1 MSAASEY
8 AELLKLIEVSGPF
21 LSLPV
26 FREVFPQGLIKDA
39 PDQTRELRELY
50 AEWRTARA
58 LAPHTVSPAQREW
71 LRAVLLTLLEWPA
84 DLLVEDNAIP
94 QDLSYFVAQHHET
107 LRPDYVLLDGGK
119 PRLLMSLLPPAQQP
133 DRRPPSTTWNAT
145 CAARMAGLLH
155 ATRVPL
161 GLVTNGER
169 FTLVYAEPGQPTGF
183 ADFHAELWF
192 DERLT
197 LRAFRDFLG
206 AGALFNRPPE
216 QTLDALYRRSL
227 ENQQEVSTTLGRQVR
242 RAVEMFVTALD
253 RADRESGRALLDG
266 LAGEHIYEAALTL
279 MMRLV
284 FLFFAEER
292 DLLPITNPVYR
303 ENYAVSTLHD
313 QLREA
318 ADRLGEEVLER
329 RYDAFPRLLAGFR
342 AVHGGIAHD
351 LAALPA
357 YGGDLFD
364 PDRFPFLEGRAP
376 GSDWRNTPAQPCPIH
391 NRTVLHLLGALQFLE
406 MKVPSGGRESRRL
419 SFRALDIEQIG
430 HVYEGLLDHTARRA
444 AEIVL
449 GLEGKEEPEVSLSEL
464 NRHRAQP
471 DFVEWLADETGR
483 TARAIEKAVAQST
496 VDDPLRWPEW
506 EQVAPFAGLVRRDD
520 NGDPWVIPTGSLYVT
535 AGTARRQT
543 GTQYTPR
550 TLTESVVEHALA
562 PLVYNG
568 PAEGQPPEAWQ
579 LKPAGQILDLKI
591 CDFACGSAAFLV
603 AAARYLSARLV
614 EAWDAAWQ
622 AAQREHGAS
631 VQITPYG
638 HPSSGLPEEE
648 LIPPNPDE
656 RGIYALRIVVER
668 CLYGVDRNP
677 LAVEMAK
684 LSLWLLT
691 LQRNRPFTFLDH
703 AIRCGDSLL
712 GVTRRD
718 QIETFGFSPQEH
730 EVKQI
735 TLWRK
740 ASKVLFDRALECRL
754 KLESFPVLTASD
766 VERKHAL
773 LRQAEEAT
781 IMTRLMCDLLVG
793 AALFTTTGKPPQED
807 EAFSRKRG
815 ELWRQLMETYRYD
828 EDVDSWR
835 GALEAM
841 RPIARQLLDAGLL
854 PGSSPHRTF
863 HWPLEFPEVFVNREG
878 FDAIVGNP
886 PFIGGQ
892 RITGAFGQTYRDH
905 LVGYI
910 AGGRRGSADYV
921 AYFFLRAEELLR
933 SAGSA
938 GLLATNTI
946 AQGDTREV
954 GLDQITAH
962 GATIYRALPSRKWPG
977 EANLEVAHI
986 WFRKGPWVKPFL
998 LDDAEVTGITS
1009 QLQPPGS
1016 VSGRPHRLAANAG
1029 KSFQGSIVLGM
1040 GFVLEPEEA
1049 QRLLDKDP
1057 RSLNVLFPYLNG
1069 EDLNSRWDQSPSR
1082 WVINFRDW
1090 PLEMAM
1096 EYPDCYEIVNRLVRP
1111 EREKNNRKVRRERWW
1126 QFAERASEL
1135 YATIKRL
1142 ERVLVVSLVT
1152 HHVAMAFVPANFV
1165 FAHKLAVFSLP
1176 ACAQL
1181 AVLQSN
1187 FHEPWARS
1195 YSSSLETRINY
1206 SPSDC
1211 FETFPFPPSIDAL
1224 EPVGE
1229 RYDALRRDI
1238 MADRRDGLT
1247 VIYNRFHSPHE
1258 VSQDIA
1264 NLRAL
1269 HVEMDHAVAA
1279 AYGWTDLDL
1288 GHGFHQTKQGIRYT
1302 ICEAARRVV
1311 LDRLLALNHERYA
1324 AEQSAA
1330 SAAPRPKAKARKRA
1344 PEQAGL
1350 F

>member
-21 LSLPV
+21 ISLPV

-39 PDQTRELRELY
+39 PDQTRELREVY
-50 AEWRTARA
+50 TEWRAARA
-58 LAPHTVSPAQREW
+58 LTPHAVSPAQREW
-71 LRAVLLTLLEWPA
+71 LRAVFLTLLEWPA
-84 DLLVEDNAIP
+84 DLLAEDNAIP
-94 QDLSYFVAQHHET
+94 QNLSFFVAQHHET
-107 LRPDYVLLDGGK
+107 LRPDLALIEDGK
-119 PRLLMSLLPPAQQP
+119 PRLLVSLLPPAQQP

-145 CAARMAGLLH
+145 CAARMAELLH
-155 ATRVPL
+155 ATHVPL

-197 LRAFRDFLG
+197 LRAFRDFLS

-253 RADRESGRALLDG
+253 RADRESSRALLDG
-266 LAGEHIYEAALTL
+266 LDGEHMYEAALTL

-376 GSDWRNTPAQPCPIH
+376 GTDWRSTPAQPCPIH

-406 MKVPSGGRESRRL
+406 MKVPGGGREKRRL

-444 AEIVL
+444 REIVL
-449 GLEGKEEPEVSLSEL
+449 GLDGKEQIEVALSEL
-464 NRHRAQP
+464 ARRRAQP
-471 DFVEWLADETGR
+471 DFSEWLADETGR
-483 TARAIEKAVAQST
+483 SAKAIEKALAQNS
-496 VDDPLRWPEW
+496 VDDPLRWPAW

-520 NGDPWVIPTGSLYVT
+520 NGDPWVIPAGSLYVT
-535 AGTARRQT
+535 TGTARRQT

-562 PLVYNG
+562 PLVYTG

-579 LKPAGQILDLKI
+579 LKTAGQILDLKI

-603 AAARYLSARLV
+603 AAARYLSARLA
-614 EAWDAAWQ
+614 EAWDAAQ
-622 AAQREHGAS
+622 QECGAG

-648 LIPPNPDE
+648 LIPANPDE
-656 RGIYALRIVVER
+656 RGLYALRIVVER

-712 GVTRRD
+712 GVDLRQLSTWSLSG
-718 QIETFGFSPQEH
+718 EG
-730 EVKQI
+730 KQ
-735 TLWRK
+735 
-740 ASKVLFDRALECRL
+740 SVLFDADL
-754 KLESFPVLTASD
+754 SFAAD
-766 VERKHAL
+766 KREG
-773 LRQAEEAT
+773 
-781 IMTRLMCDLLVG
+781 LMKMQYHPGDQRRMLD
-793 AALFTTTGKPPQED
+793 AALAKTRRLRAAADRLIATAFEANPEAAAAAISMGLEEQETEARKILEGK
-807 EAFSRKRG
+807 
-815 ELWRQLMETYRYD
+815 
-828 EDVDSWR
+828 
-835 GALEAM
+835 
-841 RPIARQLLDAGLL
+841 RP
-854 PGSSPHRTF
+854 F
-863 HWPLEFPEVFVNREG
+863 HWPVEFPEVFLHGGG

-886 PFIGGQ
+886 PFIGGK
-892 RITGAFGQTYRDH
+892 RITGVLGTQYREY
-905 LVGYI
+905 LI
-910 AGGRRGSADYV
+910 EFIGRTIRGHADYV
-921 AYFFLRAEELLR
+921 AYFFLRASGLLKR
-933 SAGSA
+933 GGTA

-954 GLDQITAH
+954 GLDQITAD
-962 GATIYRALPSRKWPG
+962 GATIYRALSSRHWPG
-977 EANLEVAHI
+977 EASLEVAHI
-986 WFRKGPWVKPFL
+986 RLCRGSWAGPFL
-998 LDDAEVTGITS
+998 LDEGAVNGITS
-1009 QLQPPGS
+1009 QLQAPGM
-1016 VSGRPHRLAANAG
+1016 VSGKPYRLAANAG
-1029 KSFQGSIVLGM
+1029 QSYIGCFPFGM
-1040 GFVLEPEEA
+1040 GFMLDPDEA
-1049 QRLLDKDP
+1049 QRLVDRDP
-1057 RSLNVLFPYLNG
+1057 RNGDVLFPYLNG
-1069 EDLNSRWDQSPSR
+1069 EDLNKHWDQSPSR

-1090 PLEMAM
+1090 PLEKAL
-1096 EYPDCYEIVNRLVRP
+1096 EYPDCIEIVERLVKP
-1111 EREKNNRKVRRERWW
+1111 ERSTKASDVAAFPWW
-1126 QFAERASEL
+1126 QFWRARRGVYRGIAKL
-1135 YATIKRL
+1135 D
-1142 ERVLVVSLVT
+1142 RVLVRAQTSRTQAGVLVSPNWVFDQKLV
-1152 HHVAMAFVPANFV
+1152 V
-1165 FAHKLAVFSLP
+1165 FAHREACWLALLDSH
-1176 ACAQL
+1176 
-1181 AVLQSN
+1181 
-1187 FHEPWARS
+1187 FHYWWVVDRGATMRS
-1195 YSSSLETRINY
+1195 DTVYT
-1206 SPSDC
+1206 PSDC
-1211 FETFPFPPSIDAL
+1211 FETFPFPQSLASL
-1224 EPVGE
+1224 ECIGE
-1229 RYDALRRDI
+1229 TYHSHRRDI
-1238 MADRRDGLT
+1238 MAARREGLTSTYNPFPLPARSLARHRHSPCSARRDGPCSRCC
-1247 VIYNRFHSPHE
+1247 V
-1258 VSQDIA
+1258 
-1264 NLRAL
+1264 
-1269 HVEMDHAVAA
+1269 
-1279 AYGWTDLDL
+1279 W
-1288 GHGFHQTKQGIRYT
+1288 
-1302 ICEAARRVV
+1302 
-1311 LDRLLALNHERYA
+1311 LDR
-1324 AEQSAA
+1324 
-1330 SAAPRPKAKARKRA
+1330 P
-1344 PEQAGL
+1344 
-1350 F
+1350 

>member
-26 FREVFPQGLIKDA
+26 FREVFPQGLIKDT
-39 PDQTRELRELY
+39 PDLTRELRELY
-50 AEWRTARA
+50 TEWRGARA

-94 QDLSYFVAQHHET
+94 QNLSYLVAQHHET
-107 LRPDYVLLDGGK
+107 LRPDAALLEDGK
-119 PRLLMSLLPPAQQP
+119 PRLLISLLPPAQQP

-145 CAARMAGLLH
+145 CATRMAELLH

-197 LRAFRDFLG
+197 LRAFRDFLS

-242 RAVEMFVTALD
+242 RAVEMFVAALD
-253 RADRESGRALLDG
+253 RADRESGRALLQG
-266 LAGEHIYEAALTL
+266 VASEHIYEAALSL

-364 PDRFPFLEGRAP
+364 PDRFPFLEGRAAT
-376 GSDWRNTPAQPCPIH
+376 SDWRSTPAQPCPIH

-406 MKVPSGGRESRRL
+406 MKVPGGGRETRRL

-444 AEIVL
+444 AEIIL
-449 GLEGKEEPEVSLSEL
+449 GLDGKEEPEIPLSEVT
-464 NRHRAQP
+464 RRRAQP
-471 DFVEWLADETGR
+471 GFVEWLADETGR
-483 TARAIEKAVAQST
+483 SAKAIEKALAQTT

-506 EQVAPFAGLVRRDD
+506 EQVGPFAGLVRRDD
-520 NGDPWVIPTGSLYVT
+520 NGDPWVIPAGSLYVT

-550 TLTESVVEHALA
+550 SLTESVVEHALA
-562 PLVYNG
+562 PLVYTG
-568 PAEGQPPEAWQ
+568 PAEGMPLEAWQ
-579 LKPAGQILDLKI
+579 LKHAGQILDLKI

-603 AAARYLSARLV
+603 AAARYLSARLG
-614 EAWDAAWQ
+614 EAWES
-622 AAQREHGAS
+622 AQREHGAN

-648 LIPPNPDE
+648 LIPSNPDE
-656 RGIYALRIVVER
+656 RGLFALRIVVER

-712 GVTRRD
+712 GVD
-718 QIETFGFSPQEH
+718 L
-730 EVKQI
+730 KQLS
-735 TLWRK
+735 TWSLSGEGK
-740 ASKVLFDRALECRL
+740 QSVLFDDDL
-754 KLESFPVLTASD
+754 SFAAD
-766 VERKHAL
+766 KREG
-773 LRQAEEAT
+773 
-781 IMTRLMCDLLVG
+781 LM
-793 AALFTTTGKPPQED
+793 KMQ
-807 EAFSRKRG
+807 
-815 ELWRQLMETYRYD
+815 YRPGD
-828 EDVDSWR
+828 QR
-835 GALEAM
+835 
-841 RPIARQLLDAGLL
+841 RLLDAALAKTRRLRAAADRLIATAFEVNSEAAAAAVSMGLEEQEAEAQKIL
-854 PGSSPHRTF
+854 AGKRPF
-863 HWPLEFPEVFVNREG
+863 HWPVEFPEVFLHGSG

-886 PFIGGQ
+886 PFIGGK
-892 RITGAFGQTYRDH
+892 RITGALGSEYREY
-905 LVGYI
+905 LVELI
-910 AGGRRGSADYV
+910 GRGVRGHADYV
-921 AYFFLRAEELLR
+921 AYFFLRAESLIKP
-933 SAGSA
+933 GGTA

-954 GLDQITAH
+954 GLDQMTSR
-962 GATIYRALPSRKWPG
+962 GTTIYRTLPSRKWPG
-977 EANLEVAHI
+977 EASLEVAHV
-986 WFRKGPWVKPFL
+986 WFRKGAWDGPFL
-998 LDDAEVTGITS
+998 LDDKEAGGITS
-1009 QLQPPGS
+1009 RLQPPGS
-1016 VSGRPHRLAANAG
+1016 VSGKPYRLAENDG
-1029 KSFQGSIVLGM
+1029 KSYNGSFVLGM

-1049 QRLLDKDP
+1049 QRLLDRDP
-1057 RSLNVLFPYLNG
+1057 RNRDVLFPYLNG
-1069 EDLNSRWDQSPSR
+1069 EDLNGRWDQSPSR
-1082 WVINFRDW
+1082 WVINFHDW
-1090 PLEMAM
+1090 PLEKAK
-1096 EYPDCYEIVNRLVRP
+1096 EYPGCFELVERLVKP
-1111 EREKNNRKVRRERWW
+1111 ERTRKRENGDFQLRYPLYERWW
-1126 QFAERASEL
+1126 QYGEKRPEL
-1135 YATIKRL
+1135 YATITGL
-1142 ERVLVVSLVT
+1142 ERVLVVAATSRTLAFCHVPSGLVYSHAT
-1152 HHVAMAFVPANFV
+1152 YV
-1165 FAHKLAVFSLP
+1165 FPMPEAREFAI
-1176 ACAQL
+1176 
-1181 AVLQSN
+1181 LQSMA
-1187 FHEPWARS
+1187 HDSWVRE
-1195 YSSSLETRINY
+1195 YCSSMKGDLRYT
-1206 SPSDC
+1206 PSDGI
-1211 FETFPFPPSIDAL
+1211 ETFPFPPRFDTL
-1224 EPVGE
+1224 ESVGA
-1229 RYDALRRDI
+1229 RYHAHRCEIMTARRE
-1238 MADRRDGLT
+1238 GLT
-1247 VIYNRFHSPHE
+1247 ATYNRLHSPHE

-1264 NLRAL
+1264 ALRKL
-1269 HVEMDHAVAA
+1269 HAEMNHAVAA

-1288 GHGFHQTKQGIRYT
+1288 GHGFHETKQGVRYT
-1302 ICEAARRVV
+1302 ISETARREV

-1324 AEQSAA
+1324 QEQSTMQ
-1330 SAAPRPKAKARKRA
+1330 SAPKSKPKARKRA
-1344 PEQAGL
+1344 PAQPGL

>member
-21 LSLPV
+21 ISLPV

-39 PDQTRELRELY
+39 PDQTRELREVY
-50 AEWRTARA
+50 TEWRAARA
-58 LAPHTVSPAQREW
+58 LNPHAVSPAQREW

-94 QDLSYFVAQHHET
+94 QNLSYFVAQHHET
-107 LRPDYVLLDGGK
+107 LRPDLALIEDGK
-119 PRLLMSLLPPAQQP
+119 PRLLVSLLPPAQQP

-145 CAARMAGLLH
+145 YAARMAELLH
-155 ATRVPL
+155 ATHVPL

-197 LRAFRDFLG
+197 LRAFRDFLS

-227 ENQQEVSTTLGRQVR
+227 ENQQEVSITLGRQVR

-253 RADRESGRALLDG
+253 RADRESSRALLDG
-266 LAGEHIYEAALTL
+266 LTGEHIYEAALTL

-376 GSDWRNTPAQPCPIH
+376 GTDWHTTPAQPCPIH

-406 MKVPSGGRESRRL
+406 MKVPGGGREKRRL
-419 SFRALDIEQIG
+419 SFRVLDIEQIG

-444 AEIVL
+444 TEIVL
-449 GLEGKEEPEVSLSEL
+449 GLDGREQIEVGLPEL
-464 NRHRAQP
+464 NRRRALP

-483 TARAIEKAVAQST
+483 SAKAIEKALAQT
-496 VDDPLRWPEW
+496 VDDPLRWPTW
-506 EQVAPFAGLVRRDD
+506 EQVAQFAGLVRRDD
-520 NGDPWVIPTGSLYVT
+520 NGDPCVIPAGSLYVT
-535 AGTARRQT
+535 TGTARRQT

-562 PLVYNG
+562 PLVYTG
-568 PAEGQPPEAWQ
+568 PAEGQPPEAWL
-579 LKPAGQILDLKI
+579 LKRAGQILDLKI

-614 EAWDAAWQ
+614 EAWDAA
-622 AAQREHGAS
+622 QREHGAG

-648 LIPPNPDE
+648 LIPRDPDE
-656 RGIYALRIVVER
+656 RGLYALRIVVER

-712 GVTRRD
+712 GAD
-718 QIETFGFSPQEH
+718 L
-730 EVKQI
+730 KQLS
-735 TLWRK
+735 TWSL
-740 ASKVLFDRALECRL
+740 SGEGQQTVLFDNDL
-754 KLESFPVLTASD
+754 SFAAD
-766 VERKHAL
+766 KREG
-773 LRQAEEAT
+773 
-781 IMTRLMCDLLVG
+781 LMKMQYHPGD
-793 AALFTTTGKPPQED
+793 Q
-807 EAFSRKRG
+807 RR
-815 ELWRQLMETYRYD
+815 
-828 EDVDSWR
+828 
-835 GALEAM
+835 
-841 RPIARQLLDAGLL
+841 LLDAALAKTRRLRAAADRLIATAFEAHPEAAAAAVSMGLEEQEVEARKIL
-854 PGSSPHRTF
+854 EGKRPF
-863 HWPLEFPEVFVNREG
+863 HWPVEFPEIFLHGGG

-892 RITGAFGQTYRDH
+892 RITGAFGQPYRDY
-905 LVGYI
+905 LVEYI
-910 AGGRRGSADYV
+910 AGGQKGSADYV
-921 AYFFLRAEELLR
+921 AYFFLRAFELLKPG
-933 SAGSA
+933 ATC
-938 GLLATNTI
+938 GLIATKTI
-946 AQGDTREV
+946 AEGQTREV
-954 GLDQITAH
+954 GLDCLERK
-962 GATIYRALPSRKWPG
+962 GASIYRSIASQKWPG
-977 EANLEVAHI
+977 DAKLSIAWVWWRNGEWKGHRVADNKPVKFISTKLSGEAS
-986 WFRKGPWVKPFL
+986 
-998 LDDAEVTGITS
+998 S
-1009 QLQPPGS
+1009 QGDPYK
-1016 VSGRPHRLAANAG
+1016 LAANAR
-1029 KSFQGSIVLGM
+1029 KSRQGSIFVGM
-1040 GFVLEPEEA
+1040 GFVISQELAEA
-1049 QRLLDKDP
+1049 LIFRHPQDREVVRPLIGGKD
-1057 RSLNVLFPYLNG
+1057 VT
-1069 EDLNSRWDQSPSR
+1069 DRWQLSPSR
-1082 WVINFRDW
+1082 WVINFYDW
-1090 PLEMAM
+1090 PEDKAR
-1096 EYPDCYEIVNRLVRP
+1096 EFTECFEIVERLVKP
-1111 EREKNNRKVRRERWW
+1111 ERTRKKPDGSYQLRYPLYERWW
-1126 QFAERASEL
+1126 QYGEKRPDL
-1135 YATIKRL
+1135 YSMISAF
-1142 ERVLVVSLVT
+1142 ERVIVAVRVSAYHCVAFAPSNIVYSDRLVVFGLQTGGAFAALACSLHDVWAHRPGVT
-1152 HHVAMAFVPANFV
+1152 KHDTRNTYFPEQAF
-1165 FAHKLAVFSLP
+1165 
-1176 ACAQL
+1176 
-1181 AVLQSN
+1181 
-1187 FHEPWARS
+1187 
-1195 YSSSLETRINY
+1195 
-1206 SPSDC
+1206 D
-1211 FETFPFPPSIDAL
+1211 TFPMPLMSTDFDN
-1224 EPVGE
+1224 VGDQYSGFRRRVMEE
-1229 RYDALRRDI
+1229 RRES
-1238 MADRRDGLT
+1238 LT
-1247 VIYNRFHSPHE
+1247 EIYNRFHSPHE
-1258 VSQDIA
+1258 VSHDIA
-1264 NLRAL
+1264 TLRAL
-1269 HVEMDHAVAA
+1269 HVEMDYAVAA
-1279 AYGWTDLDL
+1279 AYRWTDLDL
-1288 GHGFHQTKQGIRYT
+1288 GHDFHQTKQGVRYT
-1302 ICEAARRVV
+1302 ISEAARRTV

-1324 AEQSAA
+1324 QEEAA
-1330 SAAPRPKAKARKRA
+1330 AGASSKPARKPKARKHA
-1344 PEQAGL
+1344 PDQKDL